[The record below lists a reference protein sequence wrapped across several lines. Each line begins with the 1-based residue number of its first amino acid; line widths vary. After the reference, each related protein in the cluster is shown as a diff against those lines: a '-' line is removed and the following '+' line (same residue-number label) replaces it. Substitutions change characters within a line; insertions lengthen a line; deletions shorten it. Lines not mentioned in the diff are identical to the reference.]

1 MGSRACSHRVNRLSE
16 GNRRSVERSGRRC
29 VDWLRACQP
38 IPLEQK
44 WMNPH
49 DQKLLNFAR
58 RWEPFGG
65 PEAADLLIE
74 FGMTPSR
81 FAERLKELGW
91 RRRRSIPG
99 R

>member
-1 MGSRACSHRVNRLSE
+1 
-16 GNRRSVERSGRRC
+16 
-29 VDWLRACQP
+29 
-38 IPLEQK
+38 
-44 WMNPH
+44 MNPH

-99 R
+99 GE